1 MKIEIGPISTE
12 KYGAEKSIQ
21 WLNGRILNYISSIY
35 GPYGFKYLSGNK
47 DIEINDMLLNTEYI
61 DKMVNNYTV
70 FRGVISSEGIQT
82 EDEFYEYFSKNLPE
96 IYHWRGRHFYAT
108 TLPVLINTSKK
119 GNIGEQRSLEFFK
132 SELAKRGIEISFIKP
147 SLQEDVK
154 GIDSKFAWNGK
165 EITIQVKP
173 YASFKKIAEDSGR
186 SQHRFFSPGSLSL
199 ATDYLILYK
208 DNSFFVIKGRDAKIE
223 GSYFAVDSDKIVAK
237 KI

>member
-1 MKIEIGPISTE
+1 MKTEIGPISTE
-12 KYGAEKSIQ
+12 KYGAERSIQ
-21 WLNGRILNYISSIY
+21 WLNGKILSYISSIY

-70 FRGVISSEGIQT
+70 FKNIISDEGINT

-96 IYHWRGRHFYAT
+96 IYHWRGKHFYKT

-119 GNIGEQRSLEFFK
+119 GNLGEQRSLDFFK

-154 GIDSKFAWNGK
+154 GVDSKFAWGGK

-173 YASFKKIAEDSGR
+173 CESFKKIVEGSGKKV
-186 SQHRFFSPGSLSL
+186 HRFFSPGSLSL
-199 ATDYLILYK
+199 ITDYLILYK
-208 DNSFFVIKGRDAKIE
+208 DNSFFVAKGRDAKIE
-223 GSYFAVDSDKIVAK
+223 GNYFVIESDKIVAK